1 VLFTVGTTGESK
13 AAVLTRRG
21 ILSTLQGLLLIS
33 HRLSAAGQ
41 ARPSPST
48 AVVSLPLFHI
58 DGPQQLITPLVTG
71 GTVFTS
77 GKFDPM
83 QVVELIDRHSINLWS
98 GVTTMVSRVVD
109 HLEATEG
116 PPMPQVR
123 TIGMDG
129 SPVSDALRAKV
140 SILFPNTKRRIAVT
154 YGLSETGGVVATAT
168 GDSVLDRPGSVG
180 RALSTVNIRINRRPG
195 ADEGE
200 ILVRAPS
207 LMLGYLTA
215 GGAVEPGPLTPER
228 WLRTGDVGA
237 STKTG
242 SCSSTDRL
250 KDIIIR
256 GGKNIAATHV
266 ENILYG
272 HPAIAEI
279 AVFGAEA
286 IADGALTV

>member
-1 VLFTVGTTGESK
+1 
-13 AAVLTRRG
+13 
-21 ILSTLQGLLLIS
+21 
-33 HRLSAAGQ
+33 
-41 ARPSPST
+41 
-48 AVVSLPLFHI
+48 
-58 DGPQQLITPLVTG
+58 
-71 GTVFTS
+71 
-77 GKFDPM
+77 
-83 QVVELIDRHSINLWS
+83 
-98 GVTTMVSRVVD
+98 
-109 HLEATEG
+109 
-116 PPMPQVR
+116 
-123 TIGMDG
+123 
-129 SPVSDALRAKV
+129 
-140 SILFPNTKRRIAVT
+140 
-154 YGLSETGGVVATAT
+154 
-168 GDSVLDRPGSVG
+168 VG
-180 RALSTVNIRINRRPG
+180 RALPTVNIRINRRPG

-237 STKTG
+237 STRTG

-286 IADGALTV
+286 IADGALAV